1 MKQWMIWL
9 WAGGLCLQSMAQVNG
24 FQPPTG
30 YRAFSLNLPGGTVAI
45 SPSGQMAIA
54 RGQFGGGATITV
66 YDRVKRQG
74 RQITATFQQPE
85 WQFFGGLQW
94 KDEHTLV
101 FGENGDLDTIF
112 QLNIQNGVASPL
124 APVGSLPDVA
134 DVLILGSETLALTA
148 SGANANRLYRLNS
161 GTAELLINGYGTG
174 YAAGLGFANGT
185 LYLGDTN
192 DPNFLGNPGQ
202 IWRYEPLF
210 QNGTLTGVQ
219 FVDTL
224 SLAGGNGAGL
234 VSFAIDSEGD
244 LIGSTQTTLTH
255 LHGTD
260 ASPFGS
266 FSGSFPFPT
275 SVTYTG
281 FRFEPFDGDG
291 LLIVDGDFTGVG
303 GLFALTPV
311 PEPGTLLILSAGL
324 LGLRRRRR
332 K

>member
-45 SPSGQMAIA
+45 SPSGQMAVA

-74 RQITATFQQPE
+74 RQIIATFQQAE

-148 SGANANRLYRLNS
+148 SAPNANRLFRLSN
-161 GTAELLINGYGTG
+161 GAALPLIDNYGTG

-219 FVDTL
+219 FVDTV

-255 LHGTD
+255 LRGTD

-275 SVTYTG
+275 SVAYTG

-324 LGLRRRRR
+324 LGLRVRRR